1 MQKSSELLCVLEHD
15 CPSVQIIGLGTLDF
29 FSEVFNVF
37 DFFVVAISMVEVGV
51 MMRTGG
57 EGGSLSALRSF
68 KTLRIL
74 KSFRVLRMLRMF
86 R

>member
-1 MQKSSELLCVLEHD
+1 M
-15 CPSVQIIGLGTLDF
+15 GLGTLEF
-29 FSEVFNVF
+29 FSEGFNIF
-37 DFFVVAISMVEVGV
+37 DFFVVAISMVELGV

>member
-1 MQKSSELLCVLEHD
+1 MQ
-15 CPSVQIIGLGTLDF
+15 IAGLGVMDF
-29 FSEVFNVF
+29 FSESFNVF

-51 MMRTGG
+51 MLRTGG
-57 EGGSLSALRSF
+57 DGGSLSALRSF

>member
-1 MQKSSELLCVLEHD
+1 
-15 CPSVQIIGLGTLDF
+15 
-29 FSEVFNVF
+29 
-37 DFFVVAISMVEVGV
+37 MVELGV